1 MAIRSTQST
10 TLRPEGVRILDAPLV
25 EINLKQLGDIIRDE
39 KTWETGDK
47 NAITVYKTEG
57 MRIVLIA
64 MRNGTSMPSHKAEG
78 IISVQV
84 LRGSIKFTTDDRA
97 VELSEGKMVTL
108 HKGLYHRVEALENC
122 LFLLTIA
129 GQ

>member
-1 MAIRSTQST
+1 MAIKSTQST

-25 EINLKQLGDIIRDE
+25 EINLKQLEEMIRDE

-47 NAITVYKTEG
+47 NAVTVYKTEG

-64 MRNGTSMPSHKAEG
+64 MRNGAAMPSHKAEG

-84 LRGSIKFTTDDRA
+84 LQGSVKFVTDNRM

-108 HKGLYHRVEALENC
+108 HKGLRHRVEALENRA
-122 LFLLTIA
+122 FLLTIA
-129 GQ
+129 G